1 MTAGIGPQDLKK
13 RIREGGELAIL
24 DVREEGAFAR
34 GHLLFA
40 RSLPF
45 GRIELRVR
53 ELVPRFS
60 TPIVLCAGA
69 DGLADGAAERLS
81 AFGYG
86 DLAILEGG
94 VTAWEKA
101 GFVLFGGVF
110 VPSKAFGEF
119 VETAYQTDS
128 ISAPELKKMLD
139 AGEDVLVLDSRPY
152 DEYRRMSI
160 PTGIDAPGAE
170 LAYRVHDLVHS
181 PETLVVVNCAGRTR
195 SIIGAQSL
203 INACLDN
210 KVVALKNGTMGWRLA
225 GFALDHGKDRRA
237 PDPSP
242 EGLEKARAAA
252 RRVAARFGVNTIDR
266 ATLDGWTAE
275 SDRRSLF
282 LFDVRNPEEY
292 LEGHLPGSVSAPGG
306 QLVQATDRFVGT
318 LGSRIVLIDDTGVRA
333 TMTASWLIQNGWKD
347 VAVLEDGLSAAG
359 LETGMPAPKIPGFQP
374 NLGIEISPEELE
386 CELAAGRAAVVDLAL
401 SRAYRAG
408 HIPGAWFAVRSRL
421 KTGLAGIPATDSLV
435 LTSEDGI
442 LAHLA
447 ADEARSLSPAPV
459 QVLAGGTRAWQDGG
473 RPIVEG
479 FENLA
484 DETDDVLWRP
494 DELETGVEAAMN
506 EYLSWELGLVE
517 QIERD
522 GDARFEIFPA

>member
-94 VTAWEKA
+94 VAAWEKA

-242 EGLEKARAAA
+242 RDLRRPARRPGGWRPVSGSRPSIGRRSMAGPPNPTAGPCSSSTFEIPRNISKGICRARSRPRAANWC
-252 RRVAARFGVNTIDR
+252 RRPI
-266 ATLDGWTAE
+266 
-275 SDRRSLF
+275 
-282 LFDVRNPEEY
+282 
-292 LEGHLPGSVSAPGG
+292 
-306 QLVQATDRFVGT
+306 
-318 LGSRIVLIDDTGVRA
+318 
-333 TMTASWLIQNGWKD
+333 
-347 VAVLEDGLSAAG
+347 
-359 LETGMPAPKIPGFQP
+359 
-374 NLGIEISPEELE
+374 
-386 CELAAGRAAVVDLAL
+386 AL
-401 SRAYRAG
+401 SG
-408 HIPGAWFAVRSRL
+408 HWVHGS
-421 KTGLAGIPATDSLV
+421 S
-435 LTSEDGI
+435 
-442 LAHLA
+442 
-447 ADEARSLSPAPV
+447 
-459 QVLAGGTRAWQDGG
+459 
-473 RPIVEG
+473 
-479 FENLA
+479 
-484 DETDDVLWRP
+484 
-494 DELETGVEAAMN
+494 
-506 EYLSWELGLVE
+506 
-517 QIERD
+517 
-522 GDARFEIFPA
+522 